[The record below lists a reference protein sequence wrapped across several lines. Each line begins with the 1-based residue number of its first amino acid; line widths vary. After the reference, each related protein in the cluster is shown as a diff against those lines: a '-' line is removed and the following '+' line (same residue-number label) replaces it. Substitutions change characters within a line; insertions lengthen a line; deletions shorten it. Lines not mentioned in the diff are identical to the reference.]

1 MLFWANLW
9 EQWWRDSVMLNDVY
23 QDTRDRMQKALES
36 MERDL
41 KRLRTGR
48 ASVSLVDG
56 IKVEYYGAPTLL
68 NQLATLTVPEPRTI
82 MIQPWDTTVIADVEK
97 AILKSE
103 LGLTPMND
111 GKIIRINIPPLTEE
125 RRRELVKVL
134 KKMAEEAKVAVRN
147 IRRDSNEMVKDLKKE
162 KEISEDEQFR
172 AQDEVQK
179 ITDEF
184 IAGIDTVYNNKEKE
198 ILEI

>member
-1 MLFWANLW
+1 
-9 EQWWRDSVMLNDVY
+9 MLNDIY
-23 QDTRDRMQKALES
+23 ADAQDRMDKALDS
-36 MERDL
+36 LERDFR
-41 KRLRTGR
+41 RLRTGR

-56 IKVEYYGAPTLL
+56 IRAEYYGTPTQL
-68 NQLATLTVPEPRTI
+68 NQLATLTIPDPRTI
-82 MIQPWDTTVIADVEK
+82 VIQPWDTSIIGDVEK

-111 GKIIRINIPPLTEE
+111 GKVIRINIPPLTTE
-125 RRRELVKVL
+125 RRRELVKVV

-147 IRRDSNEMVKDLKKE
+147 IRRDANEMIKDLKKD

-172 AQDEVQK
+172 AQEEMQK
-179 ITDEF
+179 ITDES
-184 IAGIDTVYNNKEKE
+184 IKRIDVAYSVKEKE

>member
-1 MLFWANLW
+1 
-9 EQWWRDSVMLNDVY
+9 MLNDVY
-23 QDTRDRMQKALES
+23 AESRERMNKTVES
-36 MERDL
+36 LDGEY

-56 IKVEYYGAPTLL
+56 IRVDYYGTSTPLS
-68 NQLATLTVPEPRTI
+68 QLATLTVPDPRTI
-82 MIQPWDTTVIADVEK
+82 MIQPWDTSIVGDVEK

-111 GKIIRINIPPLTEE
+111 GKVIRISIPVLTAD
-125 RRRELVKVL
+125 RRKELVKVI
-134 KKMAEEAKVAVRN
+134 KKRAEETKVAVRN
-147 IRRDSNEMVKDLKKE
+147 IRRDANERVKDLKKD
-162 KEISEDEQFR
+162 KTISEDDQSR
-172 AQDEVQK
+172 AQEETQK

-184 IAGIDTVYNNKEKE
+184 IKKIDAVFAAKEKE

>member
-1 MLFWANLW
+1 
-9 EQWWRDSVMLNDVY
+9 MLNDVY
-23 QDTRDRMQKALES
+23 EDTRDRMQKALES
-36 MERDL
+36 LERDL

-56 IKVEYYGAPTLL
+56 IKVEYYGTPTPL

-82 MIQPWDTTVIADVEK
+82 MIQPWDTTVIGDVEK

-125 RRRELVKVL
+125 RRRDLVKVI
-134 KKMAEEAKVAVRN
+134 KKMAEETKVAVRN
-147 IRRDSNEMVKDLKKE
+147 IRRDSNEMAKDLKKE

-172 AQDEVQK
+172 AQDEIQK

-184 IAGIDTVYNNKEKE
+184 IANVDTVYNNKEKE
-198 ILEI
+198 VLEI